1 MDRKT
6 LATLFD
12 LTDRVAIV
20 TGGTRGIGRA
30 IAGALAAE
38 GADVALCARGAEGV
52 DAAVRDLRERGVR
65 AHGGVV
71 DVAAPGEL
79 EAWVDEAAA
88 ALGGLDLL
96 VANAGGAAGGGL
108 LDSTPADWA
117 DTWELNAGHFVR
129 LLRAGAP
136 HVRVAGG
143 GAAVVISSISGHK
156 PAPRAQYGA
165 AKAAEIHLAGPLAR
179 ELATDGIRVNAVSPG
194 SILFEGG
201 GWAEVRDRDPEAFA
215 AWLERELPAG
225 RLGTPQEVADVVC
238 FLLSDRAAW
247 VNGAHVAVDG
257 AQGAPGMRGY

>member
-1 MDRKT
+1 V
-6 LATLFD
+6 D
-12 LTDRVAIV
+12 LGLSGRRAAV

-30 IAGALAAE
+30 IADGLAAE
-38 GADVALCARGAEGV
+38 GADVAVCARGAEGV
-52 DAAVRDLRERGVR
+52 EATVRDLRRRGVR

-71 DVAAPGEL
+71 DVTAPGEL
-79 EAWVDEAAA
+79 EAWVDEAAS

-108 LDSTPADWA
+108 LDSTQADWA
-117 DTWELNAGHFVR
+117 ATWELNAGHFVR

-136 HVRVAGG
+136 HLRAAGG

-165 AKAAEIHLAGPLAR
+165 TKAAEIHLAAPLAR
-179 ELATDGIRVNAVSPG
+179 ELAADGVRVNAVSPG
-194 SILFEGG
+194 SILFDGG
-201 GWAEVRDRDPEAFA
+201 GWADVRDRDPAAFA
-215 AWLERELPAG
+215 AWLERELPAA
-225 RLGTPQEVADVVC
+225 RLGTPEEVADVVC
-238 FLLSDRAAW
+238 FLLSDRATW